1 MKKTIGLF
9 VAGIACFWGL
19 SACGTTHST
28 TTTSTSTASHTQKKA
43 ESLIVNGG
51 EMTLTDFGEKT
62 LLDTNQK
69 KQNIYSVHVK
79 GKNVSADMKGLGA
92 IDFLLKTDKGEQTIN
107 MDFASFGDELDKGET
122 IEGDLYFQL
131 KKGETP
137 KAIEYKP
144 TDKVMYSW
152 KIDDQK

>member
-43 ESLIVNGG
+43 ESLIVNGV

-69 KQNIYSVHVK
+69 KQTIYSVHVK
-79 GKNVSADMKGLGA
+79 GNGYG
-92 IDFLLKTDKGEQTIN
+92 
-107 MDFASFGDELDKGET
+107 
-122 IEGDLYFQL
+122 
-131 KKGETP
+131 
-137 KAIEYKP
+137 
-144 TDKVMYSW
+144 
-152 KIDDQK
+152 

>member
-1 MKKTIGLF
+1 M
-9 VAGIACFWGL
+9 
-19 SACGTTHST
+19 
-28 TTTSTSTASHTQKKA
+28 
-43 ESLIVNGG
+43 
-51 EMTLTDFGEKT
+51 EKRHCSIRIK
-62 LLDTNQK
+62 K
-69 KQNIYSVHVK
+69 KQTIYSVHVK

-107 MDFASFGDELDKGET
+107 MDFTSFVDEMDKGET